1 MNRETSV
8 YLDAVRF
15 LAALM
20 VFFSHVGERFFS
32 GGFLWRAVPF
42 GAPAVIVFFVLSGFV
57 ISYVAG
63 RRETSAREY
72 VIARAARLYSV
83 VVPTLLLTAV
93 LDWLGSRI
101 DPGGYLDVRQM
112 LGLGAWD
119 LPADLT
125 FLHMSWLGSARGF
138 AGSNGAYWTLGYEVI
153 YYVLFGFAFFGRGI
167 VRMVGCLVVAGVAGP
182 AILGLFPMWLL
193 GWAAF
198 HVCDRGILNR
208 RGGWIVFTGSS
219 VGLAIYFAVTDD
231 PIGILAFD
239 ATELALGYLVAILFT
254 FNVIGFHAVSGAFR
268 SPVAW
273 VGGPIRWLA
282 GATFTL
288 YLLHHPLLYFIRF
301 CAPWPLA
308 SWQYRVTAICAPLI
322 AIFVVAHFTERKKEI
337 WRRGF
342 AGLADFVS
350 AAAQR
355 VSGSA

>member
-153 YYVLFGFAFFGRGI
+153 YYVLFGFAFFGLGI